1 MESQLSKPFQ
11 SAANSFELP
20 LRSESPILP
29 TSPTPSST
37 TKRLTNRE
45 LADLSAYRNTDLH
58 DSIRESERQE
68 AILYKQDMDIRKE
81 SAAWQ
86 DTQEIRSQARPAL
99 SELSKLNPSSPT
111 YKEDR
116 DSIFNR
122 YPMAALDDA
131 VKSVDTGKNGMFDV
145 LNADKIRQQGQE
157 FTRETQQIGYGL
169 QLDETKYKYGLERES
184 ASDNLKTQM
193 TGSLMKLSPQA
204 REQHQQLVA
213 GGMDQRDALLKVEA
227 DNKDYIASSDAKEA
241 RAGMNKSQAQ
251 VARAN
256 AEISKIKADPMLSS
270 SDQDTMTTLLKP
282 HLDAI
287 AEARDSYD
295 FDKHILDTYMA
306 QRGIDKP
313 KKDEAQTPASTAA
326 PAAAPTA
333 APTGNVI
340 PVTSLIPKNRE
351 ITKEPAKDTIY
362 RDKDGQAYKGKPQ
375 LESL

>member
-1 MESQLSKPFQ
+1 MDAQSTQPFQ
-11 SAANSFELP
+11 SAADSYGLAP
-20 LRSESPILP
+20 RSESSSLP
-29 TSPTPSST
+29 GAPTPSST

-145 LNADKIRQQGQE
+145 LNADKIRQQAQE
-157 FTRETQQIGYGL
+157 FTRETQQIGHGY
-169 QLDETKYKYGLERES
+169 QLDETKYSRELQRED

-193 TGSLMKLSPQA
+193 TGLLMKLSPQA
-204 REQHQQLVA
+204 REQHQQLVRE
-213 GGMDQRDALLKVEA
+213 GVDPRDALLKVEA

-251 VARAN
+251 VAKAN
-256 AEISKIKADPMLSS
+256 AEIAKIKADPMLSS
-270 SDQDTMTTLLKP
+270 SDQATMTTLLQP

-306 QRGIDKP
+306 QRGIAKP
-313 KKDEAQTPASTAA
+313 KKEETQTRSISGTTESKNAA
-326 PAAAPTA
+326 TTVAP
-333 APTGNVI
+333 VK
-340 PVTSLIPKNRE
+340 SLLPKNRDWGE
-351 ITKEPAKDTIY
+351 MPAEDTIY
-362 RDKDGQAYKGKPQ
+362 RDKDGQVYKGKPQ
-375 LESL
+375 LPSL